1 MAEIILSDFL
11 AFVFSE
17 VSRAR
22 DMADRHSKEIA
33 LIYAKDDVLR
43 HFSVPRFKLAKLEL
57 NMPVLVSNVEVSS
70 LAHFQMP
77 REAFRSLISSK
88 LIDVTGLV
96 RTAKTGPIAIPL
108 VDSGKP
114 VRTEGLEPMIDAFYD
129 ALVSLLDPSKA
140 ETVVTDNWSQI
151 TAKTLALN
159 ELPAEIVRLKP
170 VTDIINRPVPSLIE
184 TVKGAMSV
192 PKAAI
197 EKLLINAQTN
207 VVKDGSTD
215 TSVFTIKAEMIEEGV
230 VVKSVKDERT
240 GVESSVVEFE

>member
-1 MAEIILSDFL
+1 MAEIILSDYL

-57 NMPVLVSNVEVSS
+57 NMPVLVSGVEVSS
-70 LAHFQMP
+70 LMHFQMP
-77 REAFRSLISSK
+77 RATFQSLISNK

-96 RTAKTGPIAIPL
+96 RT
-108 VDSGKP
+108 DRGKP
-114 VRTEGLEPMIDAFYD
+114 VRTDGIESMIDVFYD
-129 ALVSLLDPSKA
+129 ALVSLPDPSKPESVIA
-140 ETVVTDNWSQI
+140 DNWAQI
-151 TAKTLALN
+151 ATKTLALN
-159 ELPAEIVRLKP
+159 DLPTETLRQKP
-170 VTDIINRPVPSLIE
+170 VTDIVNRSVPSLIE
-184 TVKGAMSV
+184 TVRGAMSV

-207 VVKDGSTD
+207 VVKDGSTQ